1 MLTIKH
7 YIFKMKKINY
17 ISKTHLTNTSEK
29 IPKPSWIKV
38 RAPQSSTVFKTKD
51 IVKQFNLNTVC
62 EEAACPNIGEC
73 WNNKH
78 ATFMILGRVCTRKC
92 TFCNIASGTPN
103 KLDENEPE
111 LLARAVNAL
120 NLKHVVITSVDRD
133 DLEDGGANQFA
144 SCIKKIRELN
154 NEITIEI
161 LTPDFQRKKNAID
174 IIVKAMPD
182 VFNHNLETIPRLYKD
197 IRRGASFNHSLA
209 LLKTIK
215 EKGNIWTKSGLMVG
229 LGESISEVYEVMTEM
244 RRYNVDFLTVG
255 QYLQPTIG
263 HQKLIKYYSPEE
275 FKMIE
280 TKAWNLGFKMVSC
293 SPLTRSSYHADEHFK
308 ILRNANA

>member
-1 MLTIKH
+1 
-7 YIFKMKKINY
+7 MKKTNY
-17 ISKTHLTNTSEK
+17 ISKTHLSNTSKK

-38 RAPQSSTVFKTKD
+38 KAPQSSSVFKTKD

-92 TFCNIASGTPN
+92 TFCNIASGIPN
-103 KLDENEPE
+103 TLDVNEPE
-111 LLARAVNAL
+111 KIARAVNAL

-144 SCIKKIRELN
+144 SCINKIRELN
-154 NEITIEI
+154 KEITIEI

-174 IIVKAMPD
+174 IIINAMPD

-197 IRRGASFNHSLA
+197 IRRGASYLHSLS

-229 LGESISEVYEVMTEM
+229 LGETISEVYDVISTM
-244 RRYNVDFLTVG
+244 RNYSIDFLTVG
-255 QYLQPTIG
+255 QYLQPTTG
-263 HQKLIKYYSPEE
+263 HQKLVKYYSPEE
-275 FKMIE
+275 FKLIE
-280 TKAWNLGFKMVSC
+280 DMAWDLGFKMVSC
-293 SPLTRSSYHADEHFK
+293 SPLTRSSYHADEHFSM
-308 ILRNANA
+308 LRKANA